1 MKKTLI
7 GLNELFIL
15 ARFLGVSR
23 VLASQCLGAMRFT
36 VHKAARGAGSEQ
48 CNLVVSASRSNKQN
62 EQTI

>member
-23 VLASQCLGAMRFT
+23 VLASVWVAMRFT
-36 VHKAARGAGSEQ
+36 VHHKAGS
-48 CNLVVSASRSNKQN
+48 RSDNA
-62 EQTI
+62 I